1 MEVIQRNFEG
11 NWKIGLFVKCKNINL
26 KKEIS
31 MKRKS
36 ILLMVL
42 MLFVIVFTSFSLTV
56 FAGVNVEEAKSTVI
70 MWADENA
77 THISEV
83 SRKIWEYAEMGLK
96 EFKSS
101 DLLVNE
107 LESNGF
113 KIERGLA
120 GMPTSFVGTYTHGT
134 GKPVIGFLAEY
145 DALPNGHSCGHNLFG
160 IASVAGAIATKQA
173 MEKHN
178 IDGTIKLFG
187 TPTEDTHGGK
197 VWLAR
202 EGVFNGCDV
211 FLSWHPETKNESNYG
226 SNLAVQILEINFK
239 GVSSHAGTAPE
250 KGRSALDGLMI
261 GSMAMEF
268 LREHM
273 IEPMRIQYIVTNGGQ
288 APNVVPE
295 SAQMK
300 LVIRGPMMKD
310 IDELRSRDGGVDDC
324 IRAGALGSGT
334 DVTMQVVGAF
344 YNKIPNKIGSNLIIE
359 NMKAIG
365 APTFTEEENQVVQS
379 LAEKYNIP
387 LGKLDSEIHE
397 PIDDTGKYSADTGDV
412 SYIAPLITFNAT
424 TEAIGTPGHSLA
436 EKDQVGMSM
445 GWKGA
450 IFAVKVLG
458 HTALDLL
465 TDESKLISIQNE
477 FKERLIGTDY
487 HPVIPDDL
495 WPPIP
500 EQNPPNFKGPSAQV
514 HPKPKEPES
523 LLFWKTK

>member
-1 MEVIQRNFEG
+1 
-11 NWKIGLFVKCKNINL
+11 
-26 KKEIS
+26 
-31 MKRKS
+31 MKRKHL
-36 ILLMVL
+36 ILIIVAVVFVL
-42 MLFVIVFTSFSLTV
+42 MTTFSFNIL
-56 FAGVNVEEAKSTVI
+56 AQVNVEEAKETVI

-77 THISEV
+77 SHISDV
-83 SRKIWEYAEMGLK
+83 SYKIWEYAEMGLK

-101 DLLVNE
+101 DLLVSE
-107 LESNGF
+107 LEQNGF
-113 KIERGLA
+113 SVERGLA
-120 GMPTSFVGTYTHGT
+120 GMPTSFVGTYTRGT
-134 GKPVIGFLAEY
+134 GKPVIGILAEY

-160 IASVAGAIATKQA
+160 TGSVAGAIATKEA
-173 MEKHN
+173 MAKYN

-197 VWLAR
+197 VWMAR
-202 EGVFNGCDV
+202 EGVFDGCDAI
-211 FLSWHPETKNESNYG
+211 LSWHSGTKNDSNYG

-250 KGRSALDGLMI
+250 KGRSALDGLTI
-261 GSMAMEF
+261 GSIAMEF

-273 IEPMRIQYIVTNGGQ
+273 IEPMRIQYIITNGGQ

-310 IDELRSRDGGVDDC
+310 IDELRSRDGGVNDC

-344 YNKIPNKIGSNLIIE
+344 YNKIPNQTGSDLIIE

-365 APTFTEEENQVVQS
+365 APAFTEEENQFVQS

-397 PIDDTGKYSADTGDV
+397 PIDDTGKFSADTGDV
-412 SYIAPLITFNAT
+412 SYIAPLISFNAA
-424 TEAIGTPGHSLA
+424 TEAIDSPGHSLVKK
-436 EKDQVGMSM
+436 EQNGMSI
-445 GWKGA
+445 GWKGT

-458 HTALDLL
+458 YTALDLL
-465 TDESKLISIQNE
+465 TDESKLTSIQNE
-477 FKERLIGTDY
+477 FKERLIGVDY
-487 HPVIPDDL
+487 HPVIADDL

-500 EQNPPNFKGPSAQV
+500 KENPPDFRGPSPQV
-514 HPKPKEPES
+514 FPETKAPES

>member
-1 MEVIQRNFEG
+1 
-11 NWKIGLFVKCKNINL
+11 
-26 KKEIS
+26 

-42 MLFVIVFTSFSLTV
+42 MLVFVLFASSFLTV
-56 FAGVNVEEAKSTVI
+56 FAGANVEEAKATVI
-70 MWADENA
+70 KWADENA
-77 THISEV
+77 THISDV
-83 SRKIWEYAEMGLK
+83 SYKIWEYAEIGLK

-107 LESNGF
+107 LEANGF

-120 GMPTSFVGTYTHGT
+120 GMPTSFVGTYTQGT

-145 DALPNGHSCGHNLFG
+145 DALPNGHTCGHNLFG
-160 IASVAGAIATKQA
+160 AGSVAGAIATKEA
-173 MEKHN
+173 MEKYN
-178 IDGTIKLFG
+178 IDGTIKIFG

-197 VWLAR
+197 VWMAR
-202 EGVFNGCDV
+202 EGVFDGCDAI
-211 FLSWHPETKNESNYG
+211 LSWHSGTKNEANYG
-226 SNLAVQILEINFK
+226 SNLAVQILEVNFK
-239 GVSSHAGTAPE
+239 GVSAHAGRVPE

-261 GSMAMEF
+261 SSMAMEF

-273 IEPMRIQYIVTNGGQ
+273 IEPMRIQYIVSNGGQ
-288 APNVVPE
+288 APNVV
-295 SAQMK
+295 SDFAQMK

-310 IDELRSRDGGVDDC
+310 IEYLRSREGGVDDC

-344 YNKIPNKIGSNLIIE
+344 YNKLPNKTGSYLIIE

-365 APTFTEEENQVVQS
+365 APTFTEEENQYVQS

-397 PIDDTGKYSADTGDV
+397 PIDDTSKASADTGDV
-412 SYIAPLITFNAT
+412 TYLAPLLSFSAA
-424 TEAIGTPGHSLA
+424 TEALDTPGHNVIKK
-436 EKDQVGMSM
+436 EQNGMSI

-458 HTALDLL
+458 YTALDLL
-465 TDESKLISIQNE
+465 TDETKLASIQNE
-477 FKERLIGTDY
+477 FKEKLIGADY
-487 HPVIPDDL
+487 RPILPKDL

-500 EQNPPNFKGPSAQV
+500 EQNPSDFKGPSAQV
-514 HPKPKEPES
+514 HPKMEEPES

>member
-1 MEVIQRNFEG
+1 
-11 NWKIGLFVKCKNINL
+11 
-26 KKEIS
+26 

-42 MLFVIVFTSFSLTV
+42 MLVFILFASSFLTV
-56 FAGVNVEEAKSTVI
+56 FAVANVEEAKATVI
-70 MWADENA
+70 KWADENA
-77 THISEV
+77 THISDV
-83 SRKIWEYAEMGLK
+83 SYKIWEYAEIGLK

-101 DLLVNE
+101 DLLVSE
-107 LESNGF
+107 LEANGF

-120 GMPTSFVGTYTHGT
+120 GMPTSFVGTYTNGT

-160 IASVAGAIATKQA
+160 AGSVAGAIATKQA
-173 MEKHN
+173 MEKYN

-197 VWLAR
+197 VWMAR
-202 EGVFNGCDV
+202 EKVFDGCDAI
-211 FLSWHPETKNESNYG
+211 LAWHSGTKNEANYG

-239 GVSSHAGTAPE
+239 GLASHAGAAPE

-261 GSMAMEF
+261 SSIAMEF

-300 LVIRGPMMKD
+300 LVVRGPMMKD
-310 IDELRSRDGGVDDC
+310 IDYLRSREGGVDDC

-334 DVTMQVVGAF
+334 DATMQVVGAF
-344 YNKIPNKIGSNLIIE
+344 YNRIPNKIGAYLIIE

-365 APTFTEEENQVVQS
+365 APAFTEEENQFVLS
-379 LAEKYNIP
+379 LAEKNNIT
-387 LGKLDSEIHE
+387 LGKLDSEIYD
-397 PIDDTGKYSADTGDV
+397 PIDDTTKASADTGDV
-412 SYIAPLITFNAT
+412 SYIAPLLSFNAA
-424 TEAIGTPGHSLA
+424 TEALDTAGHSLVKA
-436 EKDQVGMSM
+436 EQNGMSI
-445 GWKGA
+445 GWKGT
-450 IFAVKVLG
+450 IFAVKVFG
-458 HTALDLL
+458 YTAIDLL
-465 TDESKLISIQNE
+465 TDSTKLTSIQNE
-477 FKERLIGTDY
+477 FKERLIGVDY
-487 HPVIPDDL
+487 HAVIPADL

-500 EQNPPNFKGPSAQV
+500 EQNPADFKGPAAQV
-514 HPKPKEPES
+514 LSKPKTPES

>member
-1 MEVIQRNFEG
+1 MLFKLVHF
-11 NWKIGLFVKCKNINL
+11 WKIGLFVKCKNINL

-42 MLFVIVFTSFSLTV
+42 MLFVIVFTSFSLIV
-56 FAGVNVEEAKSTVI
+56 FAGANVEEAKATVI
-70 MWADENA
+70 KWADENA
-77 THISEV
+77 THIIEV
-83 SRKIWEYAEMGLK
+83 SSKIWEYAEVGLK

-101 DLLVNE
+101 DLLVSE
-107 LESNGF
+107 LEVNGF
-113 KIERGLA
+113 KVERGLA
-120 GMPTSFVGTYTHGT
+120 GMPTSFVGTYTNGT

-145 DALPNGHSCGHNLFG
+145 DALPNGHSCGHNAFG
-160 IASVAGAIATKQA
+160 AGSVAGAIATKQA
-173 MEKHN
+173 MEKYN

-202 EGVFNGCDV
+202 EGVFAGCDAI
-211 FLSWHPETKNESNYG
+211 LNWHPGTKNETKYG
-226 SNLAVQILEINFK
+226 SNLAVQILEVNFK
-239 GVSSHAGTAPE
+239 GVSSHAGVAPE

-261 GSMAMEF
+261 SSIAMEF

-295 SAQMK
+295 YAQMK

-310 IDELRSRDGGVDDC
+310 IEDLRSRFGGVDDC

-334 DVTMQVVGAF
+334 DANMKVVGAF
-344 YNKIPNKIGSNLIIE
+344 YNQLPNKTGAYLINE

-365 APTFTEEENQVVQS
+365 APTFTDEERQYVQS
-379 LAEKYNIP
+379 LAEKNNIL
-387 LGKLDSEIHE
+387 LGKLDSEIYD
-397 PIDDTGKYSADTGDV
+397 PIEEITKGSADTGDV
-412 SYIAPLITFNAT
+412 SYLAPLISFGAAT
-424 TEAIGTPGHSLA
+424 AAIDTPGHSIVNK
-436 EKDQVGMSM
+436 EQNGMSIS
-445 GWKGA
+445 WKG
-450 IFAVKVLG
+450 IVFAVKVLG
-458 HTALDLL
+458 YTAIDLL
-465 TDESKLISIQNE
+465 TDETKLTSIQNE
-477 FKERLIGTDY
+477 FKERLIGADY
-487 HPVIPDDL
+487 RPIIPKDL

-500 EQNPPNFKGPSAQV
+500 EQNPSDFKGPSAQI
-514 HPKPKEPES
+514 HPKMEEPES